1 MTELRNMSEQ
11 SEQKEKPYP
20 EYPAYCSEYAPKIKV
35 ERMDIWDKPIV
46 ILWLVISGF
55 LVLASLIGFI
65 VMYAN
70 DITVEQILIAM
81 FAIGSVSTACLI
93 VYWLTFHDIKGEC

>member
-1 MTELRNMSEQ
+1 MTGLRNMSEEQ
-11 SEQKEKPYP
+11 SRDEERP
-20 EYPAYCSEYAPKIKV
+20 YPAYGMQYQPLGVKKW
-35 ERMDIWDKPIV
+35 DIWDNPFIL
-46 ILWLVISGF
+46 LWLAISGI
-55 LVLASLIGFI
+55 LVLASIIGFI

-93 VYWLTFHDIKGEC
+93 VYWLTFHDIKGGC

>member
-1 MTELRNMSEQ
+1 MSEEP
-11 SEQKEKPYP
+11 EQTEKPYP
-20 EYPAYCSEYAPKIKV
+20 AYGPQYGPRYMAKKLN
-35 ERMDIWDKPIV
+35 IWDNPFIL
-46 ILWLVISGF
+46 LWLVISGF
-55 LVLASLIGFI
+55 LVSASIIGFI
-65 VMYAN
+65 VMYAK